1 MLEIVTSRLHNI
13 PKTVAILL
21 GSFAVFVVLY
31 AKSMDLPITF
41 LGILFL
47 TSLVLMTFLPSKIE
61 VATLL
66 IIAIM
71 GTIAAFISPINDIPD
86 ERVHFARALYL
97 SEGNINLSNDDSKLV
112 VSDDINIIDHNTGQ
126 PLQHQ
131 LWLKDKTQE
140 MISFKEIRS
149 TNGYYNFSYIPQAIG
164 LVLSKCLGLPIGI
177 AYLLGRICNVLA
189 YGLLVYIA
197 LKIAD
202 KGQQLLA
209 VASLLPMNIYIAG
222 SFNQDAVSLGLI
234 ILTISLF
241 VRMITISKIKISYLL
256 FYTLLCSVIAF
267 TKLPYILLIF
277 LLVFIPSDKFE
288 EKKYQVLFFK
298 LLVS

>member
-131 LWLKDKTQE
+131 LWLKD
-140 MISFKEIRS
+140 
-149 TNGYYNFSYIPQAIG
+149 
-164 LVLSKCLGLPIGI
+164 
-177 AYLLGRICNVLA
+177 
-189 YGLLVYIA
+189 
-197 LKIAD
+197 
-202 KGQQLLA
+202 
-209 VASLLPMNIYIAG
+209 
-222 SFNQDAVSLGLI
+222 
-234 ILTISLF
+234 
-241 VRMITISKIKISYLL
+241 
-256 FYTLLCSVIAF
+256 
-267 TKLPYILLIF
+267 
-277 LLVFIPSDKFE
+277 
-288 EKKYQVLFFK
+288 
-298 LLVS
+298 

>member
-241 VRMITISKIKISYLL
+241 VR
-256 FYTLLCSVIAF
+256 
-267 TKLPYILLIF
+267 
-277 LLVFIPSDKFE
+277 
-288 EKKYQVLFFK
+288 
-298 LLVS
+298 

>member
-86 ERVHFARALYL
+86 ERVDVYKRQL
-97 SEGNINLSNDDSKLV
+97 
-112 VSDDINIIDHNTGQ
+112 Q
-126 PLQHQ
+126 P
-131 LWLKDKTQE
+131 KDRDMVE
-140 MISFKEIRS
+140 
-149 TNGYYNFSYIPQAIG
+149 
-164 LVLSKCLGLPIGI
+164 
-177 AYLLGRICNVLA
+177 AYV
-189 YGLLVYIA
+189 
-197 LKIAD
+197 
-202 KGQQLLA
+202 
-209 VASLLPMNIYIAG
+209 SLLTM
-222 SFNQDAVSLGLI
+222 SLTKRLA
-234 ILTISLF
+234 
-241 VRMITISKIKISYLL
+241 
-256 FYTLLCSVIAF
+256 TLKTYGFRKNRAF
-267 TKLPYILLIF
+267 HT
-277 LLVFIPSDKFE
+277 LVFWSLVIT
-288 EKKYQVLFFK
+288 LFGYRRK
-298 LLVS
+298 